1 MLDLLQLKGSAHGVM
16 PSLTMEIITS

>member
-1 MLDLLQLKGSAHGVM
+1 MLDLFQLKGSAHGVM